1 VDDAPLL
8 PDDVIPEDPLAI
20 FREWMAMAEAAEPDV
35 AGACTLATADAQGR
49 PSLRVVLLR
58 GWDAAGFRFYTS
70 RRSRKGREMAD
81 RPEVALCFHWKSI
94 GRQVRLEGRAEPTDD
109 ADSDRYWDGRP
120 ASSQLSAI
128 ASSQSQPVATRA
140 DLIARRER
148 VRAKLGDGP
157 YERPGDW
164 GGYCVVPR
172 RIEFWVS
179 RAERLHDRFCY
190 DRFGDGWA
198 ASRLQL

>member
-1 VDDAPLL
+1 MDDAPLL
-8 PDDVIPEDPLAI
+8 PEDTIPEDPFAI

-49 PSLRVVLLR
+49 PSVRVVLLR
-58 GWDAAGFRFYTS
+58 GWDAGGFRFYTS
-70 RRSRKGREMAD
+70 HDSRKGVEMAE
-81 RPEVALCFHWKSI
+81 RPDVALCFHWKSI
-94 GRQVRLEGRAEPTDD
+94 GRQVRVEGRAELVDD
-109 ADSDRYWDGRP
+109 ADSDAYWATRP
-120 ASSQLSAI
+120 VSSQLSAI
-128 ASSQSQPVATRA
+128 ASRQSRPVATRA
-140 DLIARRER
+140 DLLARRER

-157 YERPGDW
+157 YPRPPNW
-164 GGYCVVPR
+164 GGYLVAPR

-198 ASRLQL
+198 ASRLQP